1 MANIESKQKI
11 SLAGLWKRVN
21 VRLSH
26 KERLIFTKYLS
37 VLLRSGLAIDEAV
50 EVLGAQ
56 SKGPLK
62 KIIADVSKTLARG
75 DTLADGLSIHPQVFS
90 PVYINLIGAG
100 EASGTLQENL
110 EHLVHQLQKDYDLR
124 QKVRGAMIYPM
135 IIVASAVLIS
145 IGIVVFV
152 LPNITGIFDALSIEL
167 PLPTKI
173 LLLIANLF
181 GNHSLLV
188 VLGLGV
194 LIILLGFIKSFPPLK
209 PFFHR
214 ILLALPII
222 GGISRMVNL
231 ARLTRLM
238 GTMIKSGMSIDDTL
252 PLGKTVLK
260 NAQYRKMITKMEKEI
275 AQGNTM
281 SSVLEQYPFL
291 IPPMAM
297 RIIYVGEQSGTLE
310 EMMLYLADFYEQEV
324 DELTQNLST
333 IVEPFLLIFIGVLV
347 GGLALSILMPIYQ
360 VVGSF

>member
-1 MANIESKQKI
+1 
-11 SLAGLWKRVN
+11 
-21 VRLSH
+21 
-26 KERLIFTKYLS
+26 
-37 VLLRSGLAIDEAV
+37 
-50 EVLGAQ
+50 
-56 SKGPLK
+56 
-62 KIIADVSKTLARG
+62 
-75 DTLADGLSIHPQVFS
+75 
-90 PVYINLIGAG
+90 
-100 EASGTLQENL
+100 
-110 EHLVHQLQKDYDLR
+110 
-124 QKVRGAMIYPM
+124 
-135 IIVASAVLIS
+135 
-145 IGIVVFV
+145 
-152 LPNITGIFDALSIEL
+152 
-167 PLPTKI
+167 
-173 LLLIANLF
+173 
-181 GNHSLLV
+181 
-188 VLGLGV
+188 
-194 LIILLGFIKSFPPLK
+194 
-209 PFFHR
+209 
-214 ILLALPII
+214 
-222 GGISRMVNL
+222 
-231 ARLTRLM
+231 M